1 MVSHSGW
8 QHNNHIESFRLLER
22 FRLNNIEVLCPLC
35 YGDKDYINKIIS
47 EGEKIFGDKFK
58 YFTELMPYD
67 DYVNYLNKYVA
78 IYVTSANIQT
88 GLGAANILLRSGAKI
103 FVGNNLYDSYQSM
116 GVTVEKVNV
125 LKNIPFDV
133 LSAPLDDQLY
143 NQNIEALLKFYDSD
157 RILEEYKLILN

>member
-1 MVSHSGW
+1 
-8 QHNNHIESFRLLER
+8 
-22 FRLNNIEVLCPLC
+22 
-35 YGDKDYINKIIS
+35 
-47 EGEKIFGDKFK
+47 
-58 YFTELMPYD
+58 MPYD

-143 NQNIEALLKFYDSD
+143 NQNIEALSKFYDSD
-157 RILEEYKLILN
+157 RILYEHL